1 MIDGGNTE
9 LHLKGEEPLSLET
22 EIEPFRRSCPLFTT
36 ARPTRRKH
44 NTRCR
49 KKRLDSIAEVCVQK
63 VRRGASPSER
73 VNKRKSGNDQN
84 LEIASLAAPRV
95 AGPAVTMRSHV
106 TVHRLGRKYGK
117 SVRLSLRIRQR

>member
-1 MIDGGNTE
+1 
-9 LHLKGEEPLSLET
+9 
-22 EIEPFRRSCPLFTT
+22 
-36 ARPTRRKH
+36 
-44 NTRCR
+44 
-49 KKRLDSIAEVCVQK
+49 
-63 VRRGASPSER
+63 

-117 SVRLSLRIRQR
+117 SVRLSPSAYDSDDNVLSFNISKLMQTMRERLNASLAEGMHRLNSRFGRLSRLLRLGSMS